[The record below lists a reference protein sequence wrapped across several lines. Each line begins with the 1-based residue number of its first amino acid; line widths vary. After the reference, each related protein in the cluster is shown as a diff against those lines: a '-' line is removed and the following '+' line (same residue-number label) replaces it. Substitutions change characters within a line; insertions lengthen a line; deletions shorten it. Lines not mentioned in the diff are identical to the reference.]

1 MRLGARMSSGACA
14 PVRTISGSATARK
27 RQPVVHMDLFRDVYE
42 TYQNAYPP
50 NLWSE
55 YLPTS
60 LEDAARYIRGKSRW
74 K

>member
-1 MRLGARMSSGACA
+1 
-14 PVRTISGSATARK
+14 
-27 RQPVVHMDLFRDVYE
+27 MDLFRDVYD

-55 YLPTS
+55 YLPSS